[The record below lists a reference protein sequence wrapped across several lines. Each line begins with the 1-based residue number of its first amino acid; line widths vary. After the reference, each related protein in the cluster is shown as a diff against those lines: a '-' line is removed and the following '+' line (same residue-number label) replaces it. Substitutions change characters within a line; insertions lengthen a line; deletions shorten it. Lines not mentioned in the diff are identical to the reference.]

1 MPRARRRPIRHLSPT
16 RTRLFLVQL
25 LDELTACAQRGEN
38 PDVHALA
45 AQHPTLAAEL
55 RSLWATVWVA
65 ETLARDDDAQPSSAS
80 QPGGDPVLAVTA
92 RWPASTQDDVEHGQD
107 LTASHGGRSVAAPQ
121 SMDQAVSFGDYQ
133 LLEELGQGGM
143 GIVYRA
149 REHHRGRIV
158 ALKRLLR
165 GAGSSVLD
173 IDRFRVEAL
182 AASRLAHPHVVPVF
196 QVGDCDGQPYF
207 TMQYIEGTTL
217 ARRLADG
224 PMPGLEA
231 ARLLIP
237 VCRAIQYAHDHGI
250 LHRDLKP
257 SNILIDREGHPY
269 VSDFGLAKRLDVHGD
284 PSLTPS
290 GALVGTPSYMPPEQ
304 ARGSVRRLPL
314 APSCDVYSLGAILYH
329 ALTGRPP
336 FQAATPIETM
346 MLVLEEDP
354 DPAAS
359 TQPPREPR
367 SRDDRAALPAKT
379 ACAPLPERG
388 RRGRRPGGVPAR
400 RTGIGPLD
408 QPPRPGGAAPGRDSP
423 CADPGEVGPALDLP
437 QHRTSGLLRAD
448 ERAEPCRSDGP
459 VALHTSLHRWAR
471 WLGGALLGHAAQGG
485 PISFVERQLAHVW
498 GSGIVAINLI
508 FLVEWLLGL
517 PVLSLAPMIAVTN
530 GMLFMVKAGH
540 LVWLL
545 LLPGGGRVPGDPAHG
560 VLSAICA
567 AHLRAG
573 RRGLLLGLGPEIQ
586 KSKANLRRRVS
597 RIPPIRRRVK
607 SCTMRDSRD
616 WPGRSHERKSTEG
629 CIRTWHSI
637 LQSSARSWGSSQPA

>member
-1 MPRARRRPIRHLSPT
+1 M
-16 RTRLFLVQL
+16 
-25 LDELTACAQRGEN
+25 
-38 PDVHALA
+38 
-45 AQHPTLAAEL
+45 
-55 RSLWATVWVA
+55 
-65 ETLARDDDAQPSSAS
+65 
-80 QPGGDPVLAVTA
+80 LAVTA

-231 ARLLIP
+231 ARLLVP

-304 ARGSVRRLPL
+304 ARGSMRRLPL

-329 ALTGRPP
+329 ALCRPAAVPGRH
-336 FQAATPIETM
+336 ARRDHDAGAGAR
-346 MLVLEEDP
+346 P
-354 DPAAS
+354 DPAPRAE
-359 TQPPREPR
+359 PPREPR
-367 SRDDRAALPAKT
+367 PRDDRAAVPAE
-379 ACAPLPERG
+379 AARAALPERG
-388 RRGRRPGGVPAR
+388 RPGRRPGGVPAR
-400 RTGIGPLD
+400 
-408 QPPRPGGAAPGRDSP
+408 
-423 CADPGEVGPALDLP
+423 
-437 QHRTSGLLRAD
+437 
-448 ERAEPCRSDGP
+448 
-459 VALHTSLHRWAR
+459 
-471 WLGGALLGHAAQGG
+471 
-485 PISFVERQLAHVW
+485 
-498 GSGIVAINLI
+498 
-508 FLVEWLLGL
+508 
-517 PVLSLAPMIAVTN
+517 
-530 GMLFMVKAGH
+530 
-540 LVWLL
+540 
-545 LLPGGGRVPGDPAHG
+545 
-560 VLSAICA
+560 
-567 AHLRAG
+567 
-573 RRGLLLGLGPEIQ
+573 
-586 KSKANLRRRVS
+586 
-597 RIPPIRRRVK
+597 
-607 SCTMRDSRD
+607 
-616 WPGRSHERKSTEG
+616 
-629 CIRTWHSI
+629 
-637 LQSSARSWGSSQPA
+637 